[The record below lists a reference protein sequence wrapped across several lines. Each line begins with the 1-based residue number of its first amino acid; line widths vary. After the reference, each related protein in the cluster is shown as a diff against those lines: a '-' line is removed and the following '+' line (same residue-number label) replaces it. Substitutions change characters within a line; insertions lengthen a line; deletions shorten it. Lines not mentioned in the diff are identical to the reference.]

1 MSLYK
6 LVRPIIFLLDSERAH
21 NIAICFLRFF
31 PNLANIFSYKRRY
44 KNLEKVVCGLKFKS
58 PVGLAAGF
66 DKNGQVIKAMNGF
79 GFGFVEVGTVTP
91 KPQLGNE
98 KPRMFRLERDGAIIN
113 RLGFNNNGADALAK
127 NLHRFNFAKAEDKS
141 TENNIVCGI
150 NIGKN
155 KDSQSNVDDYLLL
168 LERFYLKASYIT
180 VNISSPNTKN
190 LRAIQKADYLD
201 DFLQQIMLKRSNL
214 ERIHNKKTPI
224 FLKVAPDLQDEE
236 INQIANIILE
246 NKVDGI
252 IISNTTI
259 DRDLGLKSNMQSQEG
274 GLSGKPLFEKSNLVL
289 QKFSNILQKKV
300 AIIAVGGVSSAE
312 DVLTKI
318 NLGADLVQIYSAL
331 IYQGP
336 AMIEDINYNLSRILK
351 GN

>member
-6 LVRPIIFLLDSERAH
+6 LLRPVIFLLEPEKAH
-21 NIAICFLRFF
+21 NLAINFFKFF

-44 KNLEKVVCGLKFKS
+44 KNLEKEVCGLKFKS

-66 DKNGQVIKAMNGF
+66 DKNGEVIRAMNGF

-91 KPQLGNE
+91 RPQSGND
-98 KPRMFRLERDGAIIN
+98 KPRIFRLKEDEAVIN
-113 RLGFNNNGADALAK
+113 RLGFNNNGADALDK
-127 NLHRFNFAKAEDKS
+127 NLQRYNFAQAGDPKTA
-141 TENNIVCGI
+141 NNIICGI

-155 KDSQSNVDDYLLL
+155 KDSENNSDDYLYL
-168 LERFYLKASYIT
+168 LEKFYRKASYIT

-190 LRAIQKADYLD
+190 LREIQKKDHLEG
-201 DFLQQIMLKRSNL
+201 FLQQIMSKRQQLSDL
-214 ERIHNKKTPI
+214 HNKKTPI

-236 INQIANIILE
+236 IEQVAAAILK

-259 DRDLGLKSNMQSQEG
+259 DRNLNLNSENQNQAG
-274 GLSGKPLFEKSNLVL
+274 GLSGKPLFEKSNQVL
-289 QKFSNILQKKV
+289 QKFSEILQKKV
-300 AIIAVGGVSSAE
+300 AIIAVGGVSSPQ
-312 DVLTKI
+312 DVMTKI
-318 NLGADLVQIYSAL
+318 GLGADLVQIYSAL

-336 AMIEDINYNLSRILK
+336 SLIENINQKISEKN
-351 GN
+351 